1 MTTTRRDASA
11 GWRAWLAR
19 TLAAGILAGLSLV
32 SGAWAHAVLVRSSPP
47 NRAIVAQ
54 TPGRVQ
60 LWFNERIE
68 PAYARLTVVDVRAE
82 PVDTGEVVVGPDDP
96 RQLSVA
102 LPGLEAG
109 RYTAH
114 YRVLS
119 VDGHIVE
126 GELSF
131 TVGRRP

>member
-1 MTTTRRDASA
+1 MTTGRGGAILALRPAV
-11 GWRAWLAR
+11 AR
-19 TLAAGILAGLSLV
+19 TLAAGALAGLALV
-32 SGAWAHAVLVRSSPP
+32 SVAWGHAVLVRSSPA
-47 NRAIVAQ
+47 NRAVVAQ
-54 TPGRVQ
+54 PPARVQ

-68 PAYARLTVVDVRAE
+68 PAYARLTVVDARAQ
-82 PVDTGEVVVGPDDP
+82 PVDTGDVVVGPEDS
-96 RQLSVA
+96 RQISVA

-109 RYTAH
+109 RYTAR